1 MAQNIQA
8 ISDTALRI
16 EWPDDVSL
24 DLNDK
29 IVHFCSK
36 LLKNTIPGVEEWVPA
51 YKSVTIYYL
60 PHIITYRELVNEV
73 QRILEISES
82 TIKHPKKR
90 RIISVPVYYGG
101 DSGPDLKRVATIN
114 NIREDEVVKRHQD
127 AEYIVYM
134 LGFLP
139 GFPYLGGLDNA
150 IATPRLEKV
159 RQKTPE
165 GSVGIAFQQTGIYP
179 ATSPGGWNIIG
190 KTPLSLINAHKQSA
204 FLFQAGDKVH
214 FYEITYDTFR
224 AIKQEVETSKY
235 NVWKHIR
242 EENAHL

>member
-1 MAQNIQA
+1 
-8 ISDTALRI
+8 
-16 EWPDDVSL
+16 
-24 DLNDK
+24 
-29 IVHFCSK
+29 
-36 LLKNTIPGVEEWVPA
+36 IPGVEEWVPA

-150 IATPRLEKV
+150 IATPR
-159 RQKTPE
+159 
-165 GSVGIAFQQTGIYP
+165 
-179 ATSPGGWNIIG
+179 
-190 KTPLSLINAHKQSA
+190 
-204 FLFQAGDKVH
+204 
-214 FYEITYDTFR
+214 
-224 AIKQEVETSKY
+224 
-235 NVWKHIR
+235 
-242 EENAHL
+242 